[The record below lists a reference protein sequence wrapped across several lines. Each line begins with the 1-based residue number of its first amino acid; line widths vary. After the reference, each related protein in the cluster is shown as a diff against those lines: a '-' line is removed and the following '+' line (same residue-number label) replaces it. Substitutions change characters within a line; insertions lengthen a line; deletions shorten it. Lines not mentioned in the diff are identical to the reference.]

1 MCEYSGRLIAWLDR
15 ELPDEEATNVAWHL
29 GQCAECRQAVRAYE
43 EVSGAF
49 LACYEARCA
58 RKAAHRPIAGERVGL
73 DDGRLGRRRGFGGTP
88 ARPAQNRAAHDPCA
102 VPAARAANR
111 IRKAGGAG
119 ADTACLFQAQPS
131 SRIG

>member
-58 RKAAHRPIAGERVGL
+58 HKAAPDPSRANASVWMMGGLAAAAVLVALLLVQPRTERL
-73 DDGRLGRRRGFGGTP
+73 TIH
-88 ARPAQNRAAHDPCA
+88 AA

-119 ADTACLFQAQPS
+119 ADTACLFHAQPS